1 MEGKKKYQT
10 NFTYWKEKKYY
21 KLFSFPKTGGS
32 NFRTEVHID
41 KNLKK
46 SLKYANK
53 IKADYAIILGEEE
66 VKKEVY
72 TVKNLNTGFQNTIEK
87 KFILEFFKNDWRKW
101 QGYFSL
107 FKAGR

>member
-1 MEGKKKYQT
+1 MQSEFLNSAYRIR
-10 NFTYWKEKKYY
+10 EKFLHGNY
-21 KLFSFPKTGGS
+21 S
-32 NFRTEVHID
+32 TEIHID

-72 TVKNLNTGFQNTIEK
+72 TVKNLSTGLQNIIEK
-87 KFILEFFKNDWRKW
+87 KFILEFFKNDWKFW
-101 QGYFSL
+101 D
-107 FKAGR
+107 KAYWNHWAS